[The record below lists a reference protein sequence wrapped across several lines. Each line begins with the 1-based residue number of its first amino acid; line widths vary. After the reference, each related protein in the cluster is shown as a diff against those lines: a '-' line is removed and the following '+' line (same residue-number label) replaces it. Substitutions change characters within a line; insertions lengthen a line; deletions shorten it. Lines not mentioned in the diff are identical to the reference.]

1 MCSTQ
6 AAEALSFGNGESP
19 SSPKMAKDDSHGA
32 LEKVGSEQACLP
44 SLELLVVHLKRKTG
58 QSELSPARTSKA
70 SVPKY
75 AFMAMAKKDKNKKI
89 HLAFSVAIEIISRT
103 TLPEQWPYTFVRGND
118 TPWAMADLEPVLP
131 DHFVH
136 KIL

>member
-1 MCSTQ
+1 
-6 AAEALSFGNGESP
+6 
-19 SSPKMAKDDSHGA
+19 
-32 LEKVGSEQACLP
+32 
-44 SLELLVVHLKRKTG
+44 
-58 QSELSPARTSKA
+58 
-70 SVPKY
+70 
-75 AFMAMAKKDKNKKI
+75 MAMAKKDKNKKI

-118 TPWAMADLEPVLP
+118 TPWAMATGGNFSYTFVRGNDTPWAMADLEPVLP